1 VGSGRRARPDSKLVE
16 PSHLI
21 AAVFK
26 IGAAFGSLER
36 PEDRYRGE
44 EVRRMNK
51 ETDAKASWFRLLITV
66 VLDWRLVMAIVL
78 LVLVVLLRK

>member
-1 VGSGRRARPDSKLVE
+1 
-16 PSHLI
+16 
-21 AAVFK
+21 
-26 IGAAFGSLER
+26 
-36 PEDRYRGE
+36 
-44 EVRRMNK
+44 MNK